1 MNLFCELGFSVS
13 GAIKGRALETDHLND
28 DQVYRPGAEKY
39 PEAFGNNVIRRYDR
53 DESYSL
59 WSARNA

>member
-28 DQVYRPGAEKY
+28 NQVYRPGAEKD
-39 PEAFGNNVIRRYDR
+39 PEAFGTNVIRGYARV
-53 DESYSL
+53 ESYSL
-59 WSARNA
+59 